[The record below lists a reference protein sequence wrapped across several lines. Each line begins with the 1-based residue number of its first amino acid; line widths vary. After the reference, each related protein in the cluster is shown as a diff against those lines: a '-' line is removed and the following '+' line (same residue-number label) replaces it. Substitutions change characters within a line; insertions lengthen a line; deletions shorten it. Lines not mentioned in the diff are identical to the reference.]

1 MNTIVGTSWSG
12 NKMIYSPSKRNWE
25 PDKGQQSEEATAEH
39 LQEANEITLQRSY
52 LIMDI
57 KLEAR

>member
-1 MNTIVGTSWSG
+1 
-12 NKMIYSPSKRNWE
+12 MIYSPSKRNWE
-25 PDKGQQSEEATAEH
+25 PDKGQQSEEATQEN

-57 KLEAR
+57 KLEER